1 MERERRKEGGR
12 EKEGREE
19 VGRQGEGRSKR
30 ESGMDG
36 KRKREGETEIL
47 RKNKVDK
54 YWERL
59 AESREK
65 EREKTSKKGND
76 RYK

>member
-1 MERERRKEGGR
+1 
-12 EKEGREE
+12 
-19 VGRQGEGRSKR
+19 
-30 ESGMDG
+30 MDG

-59 AESREK
+59 PESREK